1 MKNKKTK
8 IRIAAICGFAVLF
21 SLLMWFLFSGG
32 NLELLK
38 SVFDGEQSREEIRDK
53 LAQFGIRGYVTVAA
67 LAMIQVVMTFLPAEP
82 IQVLAGLTFGFPI
95 GLLCC
100 IVGVILGNSIIFAL
114 YRTFGE
120 GIREHFVKNM
130 HIDFERVS
138 VSKKTVAVV
147 FILYFLPAI
156 PYGMICF
163 LAASVGMKYPR
174 YITVTTLGAIPSVC
188 IGVGLGHLAL
198 ATSWVVSAIIFGVLI
213 ILLAVMLIKKDVV
226 FRRLNRY
233 IEKEAPQQSSVKMYK
248 PRSLFIPHVVSGL
261 ILFMKGVRV
270 KYDNRAPKLKTPS
283 IVLCNHGSFID
294 FVYSGKLL
302 RKYAPNF
309 LVARLYFYNK
319 YAAWLLRKYG
329 CIPKSMFAL
338 DIESVKNSMKVLR
351 SGGVLAMMP
360 EARLS
365 TAGSFEDIQ
374 EGTYAFLKKSAVPV
388 YYIKISGDYFA
399 KPKWGKG
406 VRRGSYVEAELDTLF
421 TEEEIKALSVEE
433 IKARTLEVLD
443 YNEFEWIKGQKD
455 VKYRSKN
462 LAEGLENILSKCP
475 KCKQKYTIKTKN
487 REIYCESCGKI
498 AELDDKYS
506 FVESTYFESFGEW
519 YEWQKSELEREILSD
534 GNFALQSP
542 VVFYLPSLDGKTM
555 KREAG
560 RGTCTLNR
568 EGLTYEGTL
577 DGEST
582 TLHFPIAE
590 IYRLLFGA
598 GENFEIYVGKK
609 IHYFVPEERR
619 MAVDFYIASEIFRKI
634 YESKEK

>member
-1 MKNKKTK
+1 MLNKKTK

-21 SLLMWFLFSGG
+21 ALLMWFLFSGG
-32 NLELLK
+32 NFELLL
-38 SVFDGEQSREEIRDK
+38 SIFDGKHSRDEIRDK
-53 LAQFGIRGYVTVAA
+53 LAQFGFRGYITVTV
-67 LAMIQVVMTFLPAEP
+67 LSMLQVVLTFLPAEP
-82 IQVLAGLTFGFPI
+82 VQVLAGLTFGFPI

-100 IVGVILGNSIIFAL
+100 TVGVILGNSIIFAL
-114 YRTFGE
+114 YRFFGD

-138 VSKKTVAVV
+138 VSKKTVAVI

-188 IGVGLGHLAL
+188 IGVGLGHIAI
-198 ATSWVVSAIIFGVLI
+198 ASNWIVSAVIFGVLV
-213 ILLAVMLIKKDVV
+213 ILLVIMMLKRDVL
-226 FRRLNRY
+226 FGKLNSY
-233 IEKEAPQQSSVKMYK
+233 IEKEATESNSVKMYK
-248 PRSLFIPHVVSGL
+248 PRSLFIPYVVSKI
-261 ILFMKGVRV
+261 ILFFKGVRV
-270 KYDNRAPKLKTPS
+270 KYTNRVGMLQTPS

-294 FVYSGKLL
+294 FVYSGTML

-309 LVARLYFYNK
+309 VVARLYFYRNVS
-319 YAAWLLRKYG
+319 AWLLKKYG

-338 DIESVKNSMKVLR
+338 DIESAKNCVKVLR

-374 EGTYAFLKKSAVPV
+374 EGTFAFLKKSAVPV
-388 YYIKISGDYFA
+388 YFIKMSGDYFA

-406 VRRGSYVEAELDTLF
+406 LRRGSFVEAELDTLF
-421 TEEEIKALSVEE
+421 TEEEIKSLSIDE
-433 IKARTLEVLD
+433 IKSRTLTALD
-443 YNEFEWIKGQKD
+443 YNEFEWIKQRKR
-455 VKYRSKN
+455 VHYRSKN

-475 KCKQKYTIKTKN
+475 KCKEKYTIKTKN
-487 REIYCESCGKI
+487 RKIFCEKCGKI
-498 AELDDKYS
+498 AELDNRYS
-506 FVESTYFESFGEW
+506 FVNCVPFENFGQWYKWQKEELQKEIFSDESF
-519 YEWQKSELEREILSD
+519 SL
-534 GNFALQSP
+534 ASP
-542 VVFYLPSLDGKTM
+542 VTFWLPSLDGKTM

-560 RGTCTLNR
+560 AGICTLNR

-582 TLHFPIAE
+582 TLTFPISE

-598 GENFEIYVGKK
+598 GENFEIYIGKK
-609 IHYFVPEERR
+609 IHYFVPAERR
-619 MAVDFYIASEIFRKI
+619 MAVDFYIASEIFRKL
-634 YESKEK
+634 YEEKEN